1 MSFTESISSVFSKY
15 ATFSGRAR
23 RSEFWWF
30 YLFNVLVNI
39 VLGLINVKI
48 ITSLWSLAILLP
60 SLAVTVRRLHD
71 TGKSGWYILIP
82 IVVAIVA
89 VIIIILSE
97 ATVAGLIIAYAMIIV
112 FAILYIIWLVT
123 DSQPGDNQYG
133 PNPKDVT
140 VDAA

>member
-30 YLFNVLVNI
+30 YLFNVLVNF

-82 IVVAIVA
+82 IVVAIIA
-89 VIIIILSE
+89 CVIIVLAE
-97 ATVAGLIIAYAMIIV
+97 ASVAGMIIAYAMIIV
-112 FAILYIIWLVT
+112 VMILYIIWLVK